1 MKTVQVVSVS
11 KCVFIG
17 VRERGSCYRC
27 AAYEGSLAGK
37 GYHFSSV
44 LVHFYHDYC
53 LPQPVLVVVCG
64 RVEQQDLV
72 VMCCHVLSCIA
83 MYCHVL
89 VHIPKGGFRQSHYV

>member
-37 GYHFSSV
+37 GYQFSSV

-53 LPQPVLVVVCG
+53 LPQVVCG
-64 RVEQQDLV
+64 RVEQQELV
-72 VMCCHVLSCIA
+72 VMCCHVLSCI
-83 MYCHVL
+83 
-89 VHIPKGGFRQSHYV
+89 GSHT

>member
-1 MKTVQVVSVS
+1 MKTVKVVSVS

-44 LVHFYHDYC
+44 LVHFYHNYC

-72 VMCCHVLSCIA
+72 VMCYHVLF
-83 MYCHVL
+83 
-89 VHIPKGGFRQSHYV
+89 HIPKGGFRQSHYV